1 MFKKKVT
8 EIGGKKC
15 IPLHENQTKFP
26 RAHSSWSVSQC
37 SCWKVHLEL
46 RPAGACANRTFD
58 NCAPDDA
65 LLNTHTRIHSQSRLR
80 NQPLFSLFAL
90 NWLSSRLAHC
100 NGLFAALIFNE
111 MLGSAHI
118 SLPHPHTGSQLIV
131 LWGRKRVG
139 CRNRVW
145 RRVWSKEELSR
156 LYSASQEC

>member
-1 MFKKKVT
+1 MSIRTAALKIQCLNNEVTLMFKKKSNGNREKNVYPSMK
-8 EIGGKKC
+8 IK
-15 IPLHENQTKFP
+15 
-26 RAHSSWSVSQC
+26 RSSPEPILLGLLVSALNAL
-37 SCWKVHLEL
+37 CWKVHLEL

-80 NQPLFSLFAL
+80 NQPLFSLFAF

-131 LWGRKRVG
+131 LWG
-139 CRNRVW
+139 
-145 RRVWSKEELSR
+145 S
-156 LYSASQEC
+156 